1 MEEKI
6 TSKQEV
12 AKTQQKKAKPLK
24 EAENTKREVI
34 VPWMKDVVFCTPEGF
49 LPSGEDVVKALS
61 DRSGIDER
69 QIRKILNGNVDFKIS
84 SLNRIA
90 EGLDLVYFLVPVVK
104 SSGLRRKIA
113 YFGKMVGHIWQI
125 PSKKTATAMPYLF
138 REFSAI
144 KDVSTEVF
152 TTIYSESNLLWFL
165 VRVTVLSFFYCSH
178 VVSSLSAFCQPYVL
192 LSILQ
197 SPFPELPTYAEA

>member
-69 QIRKILNGNVDFKIS
+69 QFRKILNGNVDFKIS

-152 TTIYSESNLLWFL
+152 TTIYELIQVASGAIKGGGKDAKLIEILKKCIDEIANL
-165 VRVTVLSFFYCSH
+165 VH
-178 VVSSLSAFCQPYVL
+178 
-192 LSILQ
+192 
-197 SPFPELPTYAEA
+197 EEADDS

>member
-49 LPSGEDVVKALS
+49 LPSGEDVVKTLS

-152 TTIYSESNLLWFL
+152 TTIYELIQVASGAIKGGGKDAKLIEILKKCIDEIANL
-165 VRVTVLSFFYCSH
+165 VH
-178 VVSSLSAFCQPYVL
+178 
-192 LSILQ
+192 
-197 SPFPELPTYAEA
+197 EEADDS

>member
-1 MEEKI
+1 M
-6 TSKQEV
+6 
-12 AKTQQKKAKPLK
+12 QQKKAKPLK

-152 TTIYSESNLLWFL
+152 TTIYELIQVASGAIKGGGKDAKLIEILKKCIDEIANL
-165 VRVTVLSFFYCSH
+165 VH
-178 VVSSLSAFCQPYVL
+178 
-192 LSILQ
+192 
-197 SPFPELPTYAEA
+197 EEADDS

>member
-69 QIRKILNGNVDFKIS
+69 QIRK
-84 SLNRIA
+84 
-90 EGLDLVYFLVPVVK
+90 
-104 SSGLRRKIA
+104 
-113 YFGKMVGHIWQI
+113 
-125 PSKKTATAMPYLF
+125 
-138 REFSAI
+138 
-144 KDVSTEVF
+144 
-152 TTIYSESNLLWFL
+152 NLEWKCGF
-165 VRVTVLSFFYCSH
+165 
-178 VVSSLSAFCQPYVL
+178 QNK
-192 LSILQ
+192 
-197 SPFPELPTYAEA
+197 FPESYC

>member
-90 EGLDLVYFLVPVVK
+90 EGLDLVYFLVSVVK

-125 PSKKTATAMPYLF
+125 PSKKTATVMPYLF

-152 TTIYSESNLLWFL
+152 TTIYELIQVASGAIKGGGKDANLIEILKKCIDEIANL
-165 VRVTVLSFFYCSH
+165 VH
-178 VVSSLSAFCQPYVL
+178 
-192 LSILQ
+192 
-197 SPFPELPTYAEA
+197 EEADDS

>member
-125 PSKKTATAMPYLF
+125 SSKKTATAMPYLF

-152 TTIYSESNLLWFL
+152 TTIYELIQVASGAIKGGGKDANLIEILKKCIDEIANL
-165 VRVTVLSFFYCSH
+165 VH
-178 VVSSLSAFCQPYVL
+178 
-192 LSILQ
+192 
-197 SPFPELPTYAEA
+197 EEADDS

>member
-69 QIRKILNGNVDFKIS
+69 QIRKILNGNVDFKVS

-152 TTIYSESNLLWFL
+152 TTIYELECQVFDYKS
-165 VRVTVLSFFYCSH
+165 LSFSEDIPSFHCWIS
-178 VVSSLSAFCQPYVL
+178 V
-192 LSILQ
+192 
-197 SPFPELPTYAEA
+197 

>member
-165 VRVTVLSFFYCSH
+165 VRVTVLSFFLLFSRCKFFICF
-178 VVSSLSAFCQPYVL
+178 LSALRPAFNFAISFSRASNL
-192 LSILQ
+192 R
-197 SPFPELPTYAEA
+197 